1 VLVLLVAE
9 AGWEP
14 AAEDHIQA
22 TAAASSLLWT
32 VETIDKSCV
41 RWFELGLKDIGW
53 SCFWYMGV
61 RGKQIER
68 DGVGCSEL
76 KLTVRGIFLRNNCE
90 KLQTDEAGGR
100 DCPSNR
106 ERHSR

>member
-1 VLVLLVAE
+1 MDR
-9 AGWEP
+9 G
-14 AAEDHIQA
+14 
-22 TAAASSLLWT
+22 ASSLIILT
-32 VETIDKSCV
+32 SLVCLQV
-41 RWFELGLKDIGW
+41 RRFELGLKDFGW
-53 SCFWYMGV
+53 SCFWYLGV

-76 KLTVRGIFLRNNCE
+76 KLSVRGSFVRENCG

>member
-1 VLVLLVAE
+1 
-9 AGWEP
+9 
-14 AAEDHIQA
+14 
-22 TAAASSLLWT
+22 
-32 VETIDKSCV
+32 
-41 RWFELGLKDIGW
+41 
-53 SCFWYMGV
+53 MGV

-76 KLTVRGIFLRNNCE
+76 KFSVPGSFVRENCG